1 MYEVST
7 DVRQNRKRPREA
19 FDEAVSSVHERFHE
33 YEGDVQRG
41 IQANLNSGYGFA
53 SKRRA
58 LSRNR
63 HHNSLKGNTIDA
75 ILPEL
80 RITKDSRPFLQL
92 ECKTEGRRLLLFYAE
107 KNLEALVNV
116 DYILGD
122 GNFKNNPTEF
132 HNPGQLYTLHAVVKG
147 EGHPVVYA
155 LMQSLDVQAYEVL
168 FGALKA
174 SIISKYGHAGTLET
188 STTWLFDYESAAI
201 QAVTNTS
208 QTAMGPPKVRGCA
221 FHFAKALNNKRDELG
236 LRILCRDDVDVN
248 EFFIRLRHLPFV
260 PDDFRLQFA
269 GDLLAARPHQPPL
282 HAARLKQLVRYFTNF
297 WLSNNIVKEIWG
309 QFGNRGPRT
318 TNMVEGWHNGLHSRL
333 GSRHPDLAEFI
344 QFLQVSQHAAQNRL
358 QALLWDPLA

>member
-1 MYEVST
+1 MSAALGAPTFVPSHKRSRKPVVQYKGQRWPNAVLEFSYKGANSRDPSVEYYRCIRCYKLSKQASGEKCPVAHLTLRNGVMATDPDHPVTPHSCNPNEDADAASVLSRRFMYEVST
-7 DVRQNRKRPREA
+7 D
-19 FDEAVSSVHERFHE
+19 
-33 YEGDVQRG
+33 
-41 IQANLNSGYGFA
+41 
-53 SKRRA
+53 
-58 LSRNR
+58 
-63 HHNSLKGNTIDA
+63 
-75 ILPEL
+75 
-80 RITKDSRPFLQL
+80 
-92 ECKTEGRRLLLFYAE
+92 
-107 KNLEALVNV
+107 
-116 DYILGD
+116 
-122 GNFKNNPTEF
+122 
-132 HNPGQLYTLHAVVKG
+132 
-147 EGHPVVYA
+147 
-155 LMQSLDVQAYEVL
+155 AYEVL

-188 STTWLFDYESAAI
+188 STTRLFDYESAAI

-208 QTAMGPPKVRGCA
+208 QTAMGPPK
-221 FHFAKALNNKRDELG
+221 ALNKKRDELG

-282 HAARLKQLVRYFTNF
+282 HAARLEQLVRYFTNF

-344 QFLQVSQHAAQNRL
+344 QFLKVSQHAAQNRL
-358 QALLWDPLA
+358 QALLWDPLAVAKPTISAVVNRNLLLHAEMDTFASFISSQAPTYQDVVNYLDRIASFGVLPEAS